1 MKRNSLIATSLIST
15 LLTLITPLSAHADK
29 KFAAVKCKPTK
40 VTAFKPMLVSP
51 PTALLKR
58 GPRQI
63 TLTTNCGDIVIQT
76 NYRLTRVTLT
86 ALSTIINSGY
96 YNRSF
101 CHRLTVEDIFIL
113 QCGDPSMTGKG
124 DPGFSYGDENLP
136 KAVENNY
143 PEGTVAMANSGP
155 GTNGSQF
162 FITYEDTTLGP
173 NYTIW
178 GRVTSGLE
186 IVKYIAEGGVVGAK
200 ADGRPIRPLVI
211 ERISIS

>member
-15 LLTLITPLSAHADK
+15 FLTLITPLSAHADK
-29 KFAAVKCKPTK
+29 KVAAVKCKPTK
-40 VTAFKPMLVSP
+40 VMASKPMLVSP

-58 GPRQI
+58 GPRQF

-101 CHRLTVEDIFIL
+101 CHRLTVEDIYIL

-155 GTNGSQF
+155 STNGSQF

>member
-1 MKRNSLIATSLIST
+1 MKRNSLIATSIIST
-15 LLTLITPLSAHADK
+15 LLTFIAPISAHADK
-29 KFAAVKCKPTK
+29 KTSEVKCKPTK
-40 VTAFKPMLVSP
+40 VTSYKPKLVSP

-58 GPRQI
+58 GPKQI
-63 TLTTNCGDIVIQT
+63 ILNTNCGDIVIQT
-76 NYRLTRVTLT
+76 NYRLTKVTLT

-96 YNRSF
+96 YSKSF
-101 CHRLTVEDIFIL
+101 CHRLTVENIFIL

-136 KAVENNY
+136 KAMENNY

-162 FITYEDTTLGP
+162 FITYENTTLGP

-186 IVKYIAEGGVVGAK
+186 IVKYIAEGGVVGYR
-200 ADGRPIRPLVI
+200 ADGRPVRPLLI
-211 ERISIS
+211 ERITIN